1 MKTKNNTLK
10 SLSLTLTVAMFSGT
24 VLAKNDNNNGNGNG
38 NGNDD
43 KEAIV
48 LVAPK
53 HLNGNNGSNKGNL
66 TINAK
71 AGELKTVAFNGVV
84 KVPEQIRVNAA
95 ILRTG
100 NSQVQLT
107 FDNRVVCTYQTK
119 LTIKF
124 FNAYYGL
131 ANCNNGARANDAIDV
146 NSSVSLL
153 LKDVKGTPATVYAA
167 LKIEE
172 KYLAGLKFPDLDVSE
187 GQILRYDGEL
197 WVPTDY
203 IPDGQANGDVLVW
216 DGSAWTASKINAGGS
231 GAKGEKGDTG
241 DQGPVGPQGPQ
252 GLTGATGATG
262 SVGATGAVGPQGQT
276 GATGA
281 MGPQGPQGPAGIAG
295 LVGLTGATGPQGPQG
310 AQGPAG
316 VAGLNGINGVNGAKG
331 DKGDKGDQGLK
342 GDKGDKGEQGDAGL
356 VSLTAG
362 NGILGGTIQG
372 NGGTI
377 AVNTG
382 TGAGQIPVV
391 GSDGKLHA
399 AIMPYAQQ
407 KIAFIKDVKPSGTH
421 GGACDPANGWN
432 QVRDLN
438 SVSGDQSFIALSS
451 NQITLDAGTYAIE
464 ASAPAYLDGFHKA
477 ILVNAETNASV
488 LLGSN
493 SRSHGSAGGM
503 EPSVIMG
510 QLVLSAQSTF
520 VIKHRCSSKM
530 DLMGFGSAVSFGV
543 DEVYTQVKITKLK

>member
-1 MKTKNNTLK
+1 
-10 SLSLTLTVAMFSGT
+10 MFSGT
-24 VLAKNDNNNGNGNG
+24 VFAKNDNNNGNGNAYG
-38 NGNDD
+38 NSDD
-43 KEAIV
+43 KDAVV

-53 HLNGNNGSNKGNL
+53 HLNGSNNGQRGNL

-71 AGELKTVAFNGVV
+71 AGELKSVSFNGVV
-84 KVPEQIRVNAA
+84 KVPEQVRVNAA

-107 FDNRVVCTYQTK
+107 FDKNIVCTYQTK
-119 LTIKF
+119 LTLKF

-131 ANCNNGARANDAIDV
+131 ANCNNGARANDEINV

-197 WVPTDY
+197 WVPSDY

-216 DGSAWTASKINAGGS
+216 DGNAWTASKLNGGA

-241 DQGPVGPQGPQ
+241 EQGPMGPMGPQGPA
-252 GLTGATGATG
+252 GLNGATGATGATG
-262 SVGATGAVGPQGQT
+262 LTGATGAVGPQGPQGPAGVA
-276 GATGA
+276 GATGPKGA
-281 MGPQGPQGPAGIAG
+281 TGDVGPQGPQGPAGVAG
-295 LVGLTGATGPQGPQG
+295 ATGATGAVGPQGPQGPQG
-310 AQGPAG
+310 AQGPQ
-316 VAGLNGINGVNGAKG
+316 GIAGAKG
-331 DKGDKGDQGLK
+331 EKGDQGLK

-382 TGAGQIPVV
+382 TGAGQIPVI
-391 GSDGKLHA
+391 GSDGKLA
-399 AIMPYAQQ
+399 SSIMPYAQQ
-407 KIAFIKDVKPSGTH
+407 KVAFIKDQKPSGTH
-421 GGACDPANGWN
+421 GGSCDPVNGWN
-432 QVRDLN
+432 QIRDLN
-438 SVSGDQSFIALSS
+438 TVSGDQSFIALSS
-451 NQITLDAGTYAIE
+451 NQITLDAGTYSIE
-464 ASAPAYLDGFHKA
+464 AQAPAYLDGFHKA
-477 ILVNAETNASV
+477 ILVNAETQATV
-488 LLGSN
+488 LVGSN
-493 SRSHGSAGGM
+493 GRSHGTAGGM
-503 EPSVIMG
+503 EPSMIMG
-510 QLVLSAQSTF
+510 QLVLPAQTTF

-530 DLMGFGSAVSFGV
+530 DVMGFGSAVSFGV

>member
-1 MKTKNNTLK
+1 MKTKI
-10 SLSLTLTVAMFSGT
+10 SLSKSTALTLSLVMYAG
-24 VLAKNDNNNGNGNG
+24 LAQAKNDNNNGNHYGNEDKDAVVLVSPKQING
-38 NGNDD
+38 NS
-43 KEAIV
+43 
-48 LVAPK
+48 
-53 HLNGNNGSNKGNL
+53 NNERGSL
-66 TINAK
+66 TIHAK
-71 AGELKTVAFNGVV
+71 AGELKTVNFNGVL
-84 KVPEQIRVNAA
+84 KVPDQVRVNAA

-100 NSQVQLT
+100 NSQVQLA
-107 FDNRVVCTYQTK
+107 FDNRILCTYQTK
-119 LTIKF
+119 LTLKF

-131 ANCNNGARANDAIDV
+131 VGCNNGARANDEIKVD
-146 NSSVSLL
+146 SSVSLI

-187 GQILRYDGEL
+187 GQILRFDGEL
-197 WVPTDY
+197 WVPSNY

-241 DQGPVGPQGPQ
+241 EQGPMGPQGPQGPQ
-252 GLTGATGATG
+252 GLTGL
-262 SVGATGAVGPQGQT
+262 VGATGAVGPQGPQ
-276 GATGA
+276 GAAGA
-281 MGPQGPQGPAGIAG
+281 AGAQGPQGLQG
-295 LVGLTGATGPQGPQG
+295 LQGL
-310 AQGPAG
+310 QGPAG
-316 VAGLNGINGVNGAKG
+316 VAGPQGLQGIAGANGA
-331 DKGDKGDQGLK
+331 KGDKGDQGLK
-342 GDKGDKGEQGDAGL
+342 GDKGDKGDQGDPGL

-362 NGILGGTIQG
+362 NGILGGTING

-382 TGAGQIPVV
+382 SGAGQIPVI
-391 GSDGKLHA
+391 GSDGRLPA
-399 AIMPYAQQ
+399 SIMPYAQQ
-407 KIAFIKDVKPSGTH
+407 KIAFIKDVKASGTH
-421 GGACDPANGWN
+421 GGACDPVKGWE

-438 SVSGDQSFIALSS
+438 SVSGDQSFIALAS

-477 ILVNAETNASV
+477 ILVNAETGVAA

-493 SRSHGSAGGM
+493 ARSHGSAGGM

-510 QLVLSAQSTF
+510 QLVLPAQTTF

-530 DLMGFGSAVSFGV
+530 DVMGFGSAVSFGV